1 MMNNSDSS
9 KRYPKLEDLESSIL
23 DAVPQAIV
31 GLHNRQIIFA
41 NNAVE
46 WTFGWSPQ
54 ELLGKSVTIFY
65 RNEKE
70 AEEIARYFYTTLKRQ
85 RTFVNEFNC
94 RHKDGHDILCRMRAA
109 RIGNRL
115 VERRIVIT
123 YEDITQRKRAE
134 KELKHSREQLRNL
147 SLHLQSVREK
157 ESARIAREIHDE
169 LGQYLTALQ
178 MDVSWLDS
186 QLPEKSTHLRE
197 KTSRM
202 EGLVNSTIDS
212 VHRIISELR
221 PILLDDLGLSA
232 AIEWQAEEFERR
244 TGIVC
249 DMYVDCRDNLIGK
262 DLATTLFRIFQE
274 TLTNITRHAEASK
287 VMVRL
292 TQDQKTIC
300 LDMADNGKGITRNQ
314 IDNSSSFGIIG
325 MRERV
330 NLMGG
335 SLRITGKRN
344 QGTRVTIVV
353 PVEDDQ
359 R

>member
-1 MMNNSDSS
+1 MINNSDPI

-31 GLHNRQIIFA
+31 GLHNRHIFFA

-46 WTFGWSPQ
+46 WTFGWTPE
-54 ELLGKSVTIFY
+54 ELIGKSVTIFY
-65 RNEKE
+65 RTEKE
-70 AEEIARYFYTTLKRQ
+70 SEEIARYFYTTLKRQ

-94 RHKDGHDILCRMRAA
+94 RHKNGRDILCRMRAA
-109 RIGNRL
+109 RIGDRL

-123 YEDITQRKRAE
+123 YEDITQKKRAE
-134 KELKHSREQLRNL
+134 KELKRSREQLRNL

-169 LGQYLTALQ
+169 LGQSLTALQ
-178 MDVSWLDS
+178 MDVSWLGG
-186 QLPEKSTHLRE
+186 QLPENCIHLRE
-197 KTSRM
+197 KTTRM

-221 PILLDDLGLSA
+221 PILLDDLGLTA
-232 AIEWQAEEFERR
+232 AIEWQAEEFESR

-249 DMYVDCRDNLIGK
+249 DIYADCRDNLIST

-274 TLTNITRHAEASK
+274 ALTNITRHAGASK

-292 TQDQKTIC
+292 TRNGKAIC
-300 LDMADNGKGITRNQ
+300 LDIADNGKGITRNQ
-314 IDNSSSFGIIG
+314 IDNSRSFGIIG

-335 SLRITGKRN
+335 SVSITGKRN
-344 QGTRVTIVV
+344 QGTRVTIAI
-353 PVEDDQ
+353 PVEEDQ